1 MTQKEM
7 NRQTKVDT
15 RDPKYPIRCASLHQ
29 IGRIRKS
36 LQVCSNDE
44 SIRLRY
50 VTCDVIDSSTSVSRY
65 RFSGFLVP
73 LPVADFVSGYDA
85 ILGISWRRF
94 PTNNHALRY
103 TREEHSQT
111 VMTLSFFINCIIS
124 QSRKVCNPAQVY
136 CGLGQSLSK
145 LGGLPC

>member
-15 RDPKYPIRCASLHQ
+15 RDPKYLIRCASLHQ

-36 LQVCSNDE
+36 LQVCSNV
-44 SIRLRY
+44 Y

-94 PTNNHALRY
+94 PANNHALRY
-103 TREEHSQT
+103 TREEHS
-111 VMTLSFFINCIIS
+111 
-124 QSRKVCNPAQVY
+124 
-136 CGLGQSLSK
+136 
-145 LGGLPC
+145 